1 MKRRFCRVGQLID
14 SNAIND
20 CIDGIASNAYVSR
33 MATLTIR
40 NLDDRLKTRLRVRAA
55 EHGKS
60 MEEEAREIL
69 KKELAVAPGPAES
82 LVDVF
87 RRRFGPEN
95 GVDLEI
101 PPRGPMRE
109 PPTFE

>member
-1 MKRRFCRVGQLID
+1 
-14 SNAIND
+14 
-20 CIDGIASNAYVSR
+20 

-40 NLDDRLKTRLRVRAA
+40 NLDDRLKTRLRIRAA

-60 MEEEAREIL
+60 MEEEARSIL
-69 KKELAVAPGPAES
+69 RAGLGEPGKPEN
-82 LVDVF
+82 LVDIF
-87 RRRFGPEN
+87 LRHFGPEN
-95 GVDLEI
+95 GVELEI

>member
-1 MKRRFCRVGQLID
+1 
-14 SNAIND
+14 
-20 CIDGIASNAYVSR
+20 

-40 NLDDRLKTRLRVRAA
+40 NLDDRLKARLRVRAA

-69 KKELAVAPGPAES
+69 RAGLASSVANASES
-82 LVDVF
+82 LADIA
-87 RRRFGPEN
+87 RRLFGPEN
-95 GVDLEI
+95 GVDLQL
-101 PPRGPMRE
+101 PPRGSMRE